1 MNGKELFTMLGELD
15 ENLVEDAWT
24 EESGY
29 TIIDE
34 SGPLHFLKIAAA
46 TAACVAAV
54 TVGIY
59 GFMRFNP
66 GNVYSPNENDSFNSD
81 GVYLPNESNSLDISI
96 SANSNP
102 ESSEISD
109 IDEKPPQEKENPIN
123 IVDGNTDGLGDAEKL
138 DNYDYAV
145 IYVDET
151 NASEENPISICI
163 YGHGGDD
170 RENAKCVSETIQITG
185 TGRYTI
191 RYSRLWGAGTQNILV
206 IDPIN
211 ESLLLK
217 GKWLP

>member
-1 MNGKELFTMLGELD
+1 MNGKELFTLLGELD

-34 SGPLHFLKIAAA
+34 YGPLHFLKIAAA
-46 TAACVAAV
+46 AAACVAAV

-59 GFMRFNP
+59 GFMRFNS
-66 GNVYSPNENDSFNSD
+66 GN
-81 GVYLPNESNSLDISI
+81 VYLPNESDSNVYLPNKNNSLDISI
-96 SANSNP
+96 SVSSNS
-102 ESSEISD
+102 ESSEASD
-109 IDEKPPQEKENPIN
+109 TDEEPPQEKENSIN
-123 IVDGNTDGLGDAEKL
+123 IVNDNTNEFGDAEKL

-145 IYVDET
+145 IYIDET
-151 NASEENPISICI
+151 NASEDAPISVCI
-163 YGHGGDD
+163 YGYGGDN

-191 RYSRLWGAGTQNILV
+191 QYSRLWGAGTYNILV

-211 ESLLLK
+211 ENLLLK
-217 GKWLP
+217 GNWLP

>member
-1 MNGKELFTMLGELD
+1 MLGELD

-24 EESGY
+24 EESGHI
-29 TIIDE
+29 TIVDE
-34 SGPLHFLKIAAA
+34 PAPLRFLKIAAA
-46 TAACVAAV
+46 AAACVAAV

-66 GNVYSPNENDSFNSD
+66 GNVYSPNENDSFNSG
-81 GVYLPNESNSLDISI
+81 GVYLPNESNGLDISI
-96 SANSNP
+96 SVNSNS
-102 ESSEISD
+102 ESSEPSD

-123 IVDGNTDGLGDAEKL
+123 IVNGNTDGLVDAEKL

-151 NASEENPISICI
+151 NASDENPISICI

-170 RENAKCVSETIQITG
+170 RENANCVSETIQITG

-191 RYSRLWGAGTQNILV
+191 RYTRLWGAGTQNILV